1 MADPRK
7 TRRFTNIRNRWFAWG
22 QANNVPCARQ
32 CGLGPIRYDLRG
44 TRHPLAP
51 NLGHIIEV
59 DRGINPYDENN
70 LQLEHATCNT
80 SAGARYGNRKRHK
93 RPQSRRW

>member
-7 TRRFTNIRNRWFAWG
+7 TRRFTTIRSRWFAWG
-22 QANNVPCARQ
+22 QANQIPCARA
-32 CGLGPIRYDLRG
+32 CDLGPIRYDLRG
-44 TRHPLAP
+44 THHPLAP

-59 DRGINPYDENN
+59 DRGIDPYDETN
-70 LQLEHATCNT
+70 LQLEHARCNT
-80 SAGARYGNRKRHK
+80 SAGARYGNRKKGR